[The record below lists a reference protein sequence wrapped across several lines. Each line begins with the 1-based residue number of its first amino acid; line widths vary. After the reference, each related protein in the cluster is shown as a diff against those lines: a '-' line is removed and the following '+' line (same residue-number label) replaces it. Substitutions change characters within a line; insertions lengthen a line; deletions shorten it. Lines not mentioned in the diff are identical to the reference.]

1 MRTTPDILVVCGLNR
16 EAALVAGPGIV
27 TVAGGGDRKALEA
40 RLTAL
45 GDRPFAAV
53 ISFGLAGSLSPAL
66 APGALVIPSTVR
78 YGGTSFSTDRS
89 IVERWLKILESRTPS
104 PSMED
109 LAASEVPL
117 LTAAAKREAARGG
130 AVAVDMESHVAAAY
144 AARRG
149 IPFVVLRAISDP
161 ADRDLPPL
169 AGKAMRPD
177 GSVDVLGVVMG
188 LARDPRQL
196 PMLLRTGR
204 DANAA
209 FRTLSRVRGLL
220 GPLLG
225 LLGLDLR

>member
-16 EAALVAGPGIV
+16 EAGLVAEPGMV

-40 RLTAL
+40 RIAAL
-45 GDRPFAAV
+45 CDRPFAAV

-66 APGALVIPSTVR
+66 APGALVIPSAVR
-78 YGGTSFSTDRS
+78 YGETSFSTHS
-89 IVERWLKILESRTPS
+89 SVVAHWLETVEGRMQCPSTDDLE
-104 PSMED
+104 
-109 LAASEVPL
+109 ASDVPL
-117 LTAAAKREAARGG
+117 LTAAAKHQAAQQG
-130 AVAVDMESHVAAAY
+130 AVAVDMESHIAAAD

-149 IPFVVLRAISDP
+149 IPFAVLRAISDP

-169 AGKAMRPD
+169 AGTAMRPD
-177 GSVDVLGVVMG
+177 GSVDIMGVVAG

-196 PMLLRTGR
+196 PALLRTGR

-209 FRTLSRVRGLL
+209 FRTLRRVRGLL
-220 GPLLG
+220 GPLFG